1 MQHIKLLVLLSLLT
15 GATLAAASTD
25 WSDVVSTNANDA
37 ASSGRND
44 AVSTIENHPAST
56 DKSIWSHKLLQDW
69 DNGWDVNFEGE
80 PIDPNTAC
88 GGEPCIRFPLTKPTR
103 VARVAREI
111 SVCKSPI

>member
-25 WSDVVSTNANDA
+25 
-37 ASSGRND
+37 RND

-103 VARVAREI
+103 
-111 SVCKSPI
+111 